1 MKSIIVMASVHHENT
16 KKIVEAIAKECN
28 VEVVDAT
35 RVKEMELSG
44 YDCIG
49 FASGIYY
56 GKFHQTVLNF
66 ASVNLPAN
74 KKVFYICTYGG
85 SAAYKSIEEVTAS
98 KHAINIGYFGCK
110 GYDTYGPFKLLGGI
124 AKGHPDEKDIAD
136 AVAFYKKLEEK
147 I

>member
-35 RVKEMELSG
+35 KVKEMELSG

-85 SAAYKSIEEVTAS
+85 SAAYKS
-98 KHAINIGYFGCK
+98 NIGYFGCK

>member
-1 MKSIIVMASVHHENT
+1 M
-16 KKIVEAIAKECN
+16 
-28 VEVVDAT
+28 
-35 RVKEMELSG
+35 
-44 YDCIG
+44 
-49 FASGIYY
+49 
-56 GKFHQTVLNF
+56 LNF

-98 KHAINIGYFGCK
+98 KHAVNIGYFGCK
-110 GYDTYGPFKLLGGI
+110 GYDTFGPFKLLGGI

>member
-1 MKSIIVMASVHHENT
+1 MQDNEIYTTGIEPGQQPENGGKKTQDKS
-16 KKIVEAIAKECN
+16 
-28 VEVVDAT
+28 
-35 RVKEMELSG
+35 
-44 YDCIG
+44 
-49 FASGIYY
+49 

-98 KHAINIGYFGCK
+98 KHAVNIGYFGCK
-110 GYDTYGPFKLLGGI
+110 GYDTFGPFKLLGGI
-124 AKGHPDEKDIAD
+124 AKGHPDEKDIAN